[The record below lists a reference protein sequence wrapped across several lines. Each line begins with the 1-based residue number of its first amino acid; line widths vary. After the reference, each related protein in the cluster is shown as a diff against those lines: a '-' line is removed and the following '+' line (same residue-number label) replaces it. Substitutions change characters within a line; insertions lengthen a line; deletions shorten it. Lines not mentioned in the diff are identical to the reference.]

1 MRLELRDVTKRFGA
15 VLANDHLNITV
26 SSGTIHAI
34 VGENGAGK
42 STAMRI
48 AYGFYRAD
56 SGDIL
61 VDERVRHIRAPL
73 DAIALGIGMVHQ
85 HFMLVRPMTVTENI
99 VLGAEPGSALSLD
112 LRKAAADIRALS
124 EEFRLAVDPNAT
136 IEDLSVGQ
144 QQRVELLRALYRGA
158 ELLILDEP
166 TAVLTP
172 QEVEEFFAIL
182 RRMRAQGKTVVIIT
196 HKLSEVLAISDNVT
210 VMRDGR
216 VVGNVRTSGTTA
228 AELARLM
235 VGRDVLLRV
244 EKPPAKPGATV
255 LSVRDLSIAG
265 RDGGRRLDNVSFD
278 VRRSEIV
285 GVAGV
290 EGNGQTE
297 LIEALAGL
305 LPESQVSGS
314 ISFGGRD
321 IRRLDARRRREAGIA
336 HVPED
341 RHRRGLLLDF
351 TLSENVILGVHYR
364 SPAVSGIGTVLL
376 NQAAIRHRAELVI
389 REFDVRPP
397 NAALPA
403 RALSG
408 GNQQKLIIGREF
420 ELPPVLLL
428 ISQPTRGVD
437 IGAIEF
443 IHRKIV
449 ALRDSGCAVLLVS
462 AELEEVTALSD
473 RLLVLHNGRIAGEVD
488 PTSATHEEI
497 GLLMTGGHAP
507 SNIEGPA
514 PSRVEGRS

>member
-1 MRLELRDVTKRFGA
+1 MKLELRNVTKRFGA
-15 VLANDHLNITV
+15 VLANDHLNITID
-26 SSGTIHAI
+26 SGTIHAI

-48 AYGFYRAD
+48 AYGFYTAD
-56 SGDIL
+56 SGEIL
-61 VDERVRHIRAPL
+61 VNDEVRDIRAPR

-99 VLGAEPGSALSLD
+99 VLGAEPGSAVALD
-112 LRKAAADIRALS
+112 LWKAAAAIRALS
-124 EEFRLAVDPNAT
+124 EEFRLTVDPDAT
-136 IEDLSVGQ
+136 VETLSVGQ
-144 QQRVELLRALYRGA
+144 QQRVELLKALYRRA

-172 QEVEEFFAIL
+172 QEVEEFFSIL
-182 RRMRAQGKTVVIIT
+182 RRMRSQGKTVVIIT
-196 HKLSEVLAISDNVT
+196 HKLSEVLAISDRVT

-216 VVGNVRTSGTTA
+216 VVGNLKTSETNA

-235 VGRDVLLRV
+235 VGREVLLRV
-244 EKPPAKPGATV
+244 AKSPAKPGPDVLTV
-255 LSVRDLSIAG
+255 RNLSVR
-265 RDGGRRLDNVSFD
+265 RVDGVSFH
-278 VRRSEIV
+278 VRAGEIV

-305 LPESQVSGS
+305 LPESQVAGT
-314 ISFGGRD
+314 IAFGGRD
-321 IRRLDARRRREAGIA
+321 LRTVDARQRREIGIA

-341 RHRRGLLLDF
+341 RQRRGLLLAF
-351 TLSENVILGVHYR
+351 SLSENSILGVHYR
-364 SPAVSGIGTVLL
+364 PPAVSGIGAMLL
-376 NQAAIRHRAELVI
+376 DQEAIDRRADLII
-389 REFDVRPP
+389 REFDVRPANP
-397 NAALPA
+397 ALPA

-443 IHRKIV
+443 IHRKII
-449 ALRDSGCAVLLVS
+449 AMRDAGCAVLLVS
-462 AELEEVTALSD
+462 AELEEVTALAD

-488 PTSATHEEI
+488 PSVATAEEI
-497 GLLMTGGHAP
+497 GLLMTGGRH
-507 SNIEGPA
+507 
-514 PSRVEGRS
+514 